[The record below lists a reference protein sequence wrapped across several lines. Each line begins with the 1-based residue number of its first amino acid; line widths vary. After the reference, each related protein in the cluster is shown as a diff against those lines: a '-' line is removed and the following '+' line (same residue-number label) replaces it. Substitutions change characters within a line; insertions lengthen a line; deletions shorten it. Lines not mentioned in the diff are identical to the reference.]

1 MTRILRPT
9 ALLFALSI
17 LPGLA
22 AAAGLVLHDPWVREA
37 PPMASM
43 LAGYVTIENTGAKA
57 EAIVSASSPA
67 FGDVEIHRTIIK
79 DGMARM
85 IKQDRLVIPAH
96 GKMVLAPGGY
106 HLMMMMPK
114 RPLHAGDTVEVT
126 LSLENGQKITTTM
139 PVRKANDGDG
149 MHMNMPH

>member
-67 FGDVEIHRTIIK
+67 FGDVEIHRTMIK

-114 RPLHAGDTVEVT
+114 RPLHAGDKVEVT
-126 LSLENGQKITTTM
+126 LTLENGQKITTTM